1 MGAESTLETV
11 WALVAEHVRR
21 DRNAASSPEV
31 KALRS
36 EQKKISAKAVPGAIE
51 AWIARHGAA
60 LTVRRGV
67 SEGAASRVADAVGP
81 LHPLHRTLIEHFGFL
96 EIRIALS
103 HWPYARHT
111 DGLRILGWCEEDP
124 WCHAP
129 RMAQL
134 HRAYFAKRNEEVRG
148 EDKEA
153 AANLE
158 LTPMLTSL
166 EGLRDQWAGSGKKVK
181 WIKEGN
187 RDNVFELDSTGC
199 SDPRF
204 GAAYALLARLRIFEL
219 RLANIAR
226 ARALHA
232 MCNAITPT
240 DFDDHGYLFVRGDPQ
255 IRLRPSVHRFGGAHG
270 VLARR
275 VLEDR
280 PEGLAFKTDAVQA
293 ARAAALAKR
302 VSRVRVLHSGQTV
315 SAEANLPLDAGPE
328 LVASSIAALRHV
340 SKMWDDPTLPG
351 LDA

>member
-21 DRNAASSPEV
+21 DHDAASSAEV

-36 EQKKISAKAVPGAIE
+36 EQKRIAAKAVPGAIE

-60 LTVRRGV
+60 LEVRRGV
-67 SEGAASRVADAVGP
+67 AQGAASRVADAVGP

-103 HWPYARHT
+103 HWPYARHA
-111 DGLRILGWCEEDP
+111 DGLRILGWCEEDA

-134 HRAYFAKRNEEVRG
+134 HRAHFAKRNEETRG
-148 EDKEA
+148 EDKEL
-153 AANLE
+153 AANLA
-158 LTPMLTSL
+158 LAPMLTSL
-166 EGLRDQWAGSGKKVK
+166 EGLRDQWAANAKKVK
-181 WIKEGN
+181 WIQEGN
-187 RDNVFELDSTGC
+187 RDNVFNLDSTNC

-204 GAAYALLARLRIFEL
+204 GAAYALLARLRILEL

-240 DFDDHGYLFVRGDPQ
+240 DFDDHGHLFLRDDPQ

-275 VLEDR
+275 VLEDG
-280 PEGLAFKTDAVQA
+280 PQGLVFKTDAVQA

-302 VSRVRVLHSGQTV
+302 VSRVRVLHSGETV
-315 SAEANLPLDAGPE
+315 TAEANLPLDAGPQ
-328 LVASSIAALRHV
+328 LVASTLAALQHV
-340 SKMWDDPTLPG
+340 PKMWHDPTLPD
-351 LDA
+351 LDS